1 MREFR
6 LGGTMAP
13 GIGAERK
20 GMLSTHLR
28 RGPRRA
34 LLLAGVSGIAVLA
47 AAGIASAG
55 GSASQAAPSAVT
67 ITAKFQQG
75 RPFLFFSPRNATIA
89 QGGTLT
95 IKNGRPGIPHT
106 FSLVR
111 QSLLPKTRPQRQK
124 CFDPGHICR
133 RIAVWHQA
141 LDNTVDV
148 NPVDVGQTGWDTAGG
163 LHKTGDSVF
172 FNRNRPRAL
181 PVSAPAGSTLYF
193 MCAIHPWMQG
203 TIAVR

>member
-1 MREFR
+1 
-6 LGGTMAP
+6 
-13 GIGAERK
+13 
-20 GMLSTHLR
+20 LSSHLW
-28 RGPRRA
+28 RGPRHA
-34 LLLAGVSGIAVLA
+34 LLLVGVCGIAVLA

-55 GSASQAAPSAVT
+55 GSASQAAPSALT
-67 ITAKFQQG
+67 ITAKLQNG
-75 RPFLFFSPRNATIA
+75 RLFFAPKASQIA
-89 QGGTLT
+89 EGGTLT

-124 CFDPGHICR
+124 CFTPGHICY

-203 TIAVR
+203 RVEVR